1 MSTRF
6 CYDAPAAMVEPGITP
21 VFAFVFVCWFLF
33 AGAFLFRRRPQE
45 APQRVRRNSSVIGII
60 LVGIGFGIV
69 WSQNRPAGSPL
80 VDPGPPL
87 GPPLARLADALAIL
101 SAAGSVWLT
110 IAAVRTLGK
119 QWNLRAALVEGHTLV
134 TSGPYRIVRH
144 PIYLGTIGMLL
155 ATGLSFSRWP
165 ALVAGL
171 ACALAGTALRVRDEE
186 SLLRAAFGGEFE
198 AYRRRVPA
206 ILPGLRR

>member
-1 MSTRF
+1 
-6 CYDAPAAMVEPGITP
+6 MVDPGITP
-21 VFAFVFVCWFLF
+21 VFAIVLVCWLLF
-33 AGAFLFRRRPQE
+33 AGAFLFRRRPQD
-45 APQRVRRNSSVIGII
+45 APQRVRRNSSVVGIV
-60 LVGIGFGIV
+60 LVGIGFAIV

-80 VDPGPPL
+80 IDLGLPL
-87 GPPLARLADALAIL
+87 GPPLARLFDALAIL

-110 IAAVRTLGK
+110 AASIRTLGK
-119 QWNLRAALVEGHTLV
+119 QWNLRAALVERHTLI
-134 TSGPYRIVRH
+134 TSGPYRMVRH

-171 ACALAGTALRVRDEE
+171 AFAIAGTALRVRDEE
-186 SLLRAAFGGEFE
+186 SLLRAAFGGDFE

-206 ILPGLRR
+206 ILPGIRR

>member
-1 MSTRF
+1 VSTRF
-6 CYDAPAAMVEPGITP
+6 CYDALATMVDPRITP
-21 VFAFVFVCWFLF
+21 VFAFVFVCWLLF

-69 WSQNRPAGSPL
+69 WSQNRPAGAPL
-80 VDPGPPL
+80 VDL
-87 GPPLARLADALAIL
+87 GRPLARLADALAIL

-110 IAAVRTLGK
+110 IAAIRTLGK

-134 TSGPYRIVRH
+134 TGGPYRIVRH
-144 PIYLGTIGMLL
+144 PIYLGTIGMLV

-171 ACALAGTALRVRDEE
+171 AFAIAGTALRVRDEE
-186 SLLRAAFGGEFE
+186 ALLRTAFGGEFE

-206 ILPGLRR
+206 ILPGVRL

>member
-1 MSTRF
+1 MI
-6 CYDAPAAMVEPGITP
+6 DPGITP
-21 VFAFVFVCWFLF
+21 VFAFVLVCWLLF

-45 APQRVRRNSSVIGII
+45 APQRVRRNSSVIGIV

-69 WSQNRPAGSPL
+69 WSQNRPTGAPL
-80 VDPGPPL
+80 VDL
-87 GPPLARLADALAIL
+87 GRPIARLADALAIL

-110 IAAVRTLGK
+110 IAAIRTLGK
-119 QWNLRAALVEGHTLV
+119 QWNLRAALVEGHSLI

-144 PIYLGTIGMLL
+144 PIYLATIGMLV

-165 ALVAGL
+165 ALIAGL
-171 ACALAGTALRVRDEE
+171 AFAIAGTALRVRDEE

-206 ILPGLRR
+206 FLPGVHR